1 MTIIK
6 TIIAVLLVLVGAVFA
21 LQGANVL
28 TDSPV
33 MSGSPTWLYVGAM
46 MVVVGL
52 VGLYWTYFW
61 KRRS

>member
-6 TIIAVLLVLVGAVFA
+6 TIIAVLFVLVGAVFA

-33 MSGSPTWLYVGAM
+33 MSGRPTWLYIGVAL
-46 MVVVGL
+46 VLIGL
-52 VGLYWTYFW
+52 AGLYWTYFW

>member
-33 MSGSPTWLYVGAM
+33 MSGRPTWLYIGAM

>member
-33 MSGSPTWLYVGAM
+33 MSGRPTWLYIGVAM
-46 MVVVGL
+46 VLVGL
-52 VGLYWTYFW
+52 VGLYWTHFR
-61 KRRS
+61 KRRT